1 MPSPP
6 RPTLPWAEQRAVGQK
21 TMLSKSFD
29 AQRARRRSQPAE
41 RGVNGRNGIKI
52 DGASAPSDP

>member
-6 RPTLPWAEQRAVGQK
+6 RLTLPWAEQRAIGQK

-29 AQRARRRSQPAE
+29 AQRARQRSQLAE
-41 RGVNGRNGIKI
+41 CGVNGRNGIKI